1 MKITK
6 TKLKKIIQEELKNP
20 NGNAP
25 STVLL
30 TEINL
35 GSTLMSIS
43 RKEGKREQ
51 ALAKTLAYL
60 RDLMDITQGTPALQQ
75 INDFYL
81 QVKQAMGQL
90 RGQQ

>member
-6 TKLKKIIQEELKNP
+6 TRLKKIIQEELKVP
-20 NGNAP
+20 NAP
-25 STVLL
+25 TTKLL

-60 RDLMDITQGTPALQQ
+60 RDLMEITQGTPALQQ

-81 QVKQAMGQL
+81 QVKQAMSQL
-90 RGQQ
+90 GGHQ

>member
-6 TKLKKIIQEELKNP
+6 TRLKKIIQEELKAP
-20 NGNAP
+20 NAP
-25 STVLL
+25 TTKLL

-60 RDLMDITQGTPALQQ
+60 RDLMEITQGTPALQQ

-81 QVKQAMGQL
+81 QVKQAMSQL
-90 RGQQ
+90 GGHQ